1 MDWRKIITAL
11 SLVLLS
17 GSSLIGQ
24 STPTPDQ
31 AALLNQAF
39 TASYSGAMMDQVYL
53 LAHNTPE
60 VLVADLNQR
69 LAAYPGLVVPG
80 TFLDNV
86 ADLYAFA
93 ATPSAIDALVQLKNV
108 DPKYLKTITLLLFYA
123 QDRKNPW
130 DLCYYALGEDAD
142 TQQTVL
148 QWVTTQVTH
157 PAYYRL
163 LATEMTQKYGGVA
176 TQAQLAADPVCSKL
190 DPTMLPQLQR
200 DIAALAQQQAPGY
213 TPPNAPPNVPTFSP
227 AGGTYAVVQAVALA
241 ADTPNAVIRYTVDGS
256 VPMASSS
263 VYNGPI
269 AVTSATTIT
278 AVATAPGFINSNVS
292 SATYVLQAAAPAF
305 SPASGT
311 YAAAQSVT
319 LSEATPGAAVY
330 YTTNGSTPTASSS
343 LYSGT
348 SIPITSTTTINA
360 IAIAPGFNNSTVS
373 SAVYTI
379 LTPASAP
386 AFSPVGGTYNAVQA
400 VTLSDSTQGSAIHY
414 TTDGSTPTASS
425 SLYSGTSITVTST
438 TTINAIAIA
447 TGFNNSPVVS
457 ATYTLQ
463 AATPTFSLA
472 SGTYTGAQSVAI
484 ADATSGAAIHYTT
497 DGTTPTASSSTYH
510 SAITVTG
517 NMTINAI
524 ATGAGFFN
532 SNVASASYVVH
543 MPLATISSISPT
555 TGSIGGGTTVTL
567 TGANFRAGATVT
579 LSGYGASSVNV
590 VSSTQLTAVTPAHS
604 AGTVS
609 VVITNTDGQ
618 GGTLANSFSYFT
630 PVNNISWVK
639 PSGVSFGPANTLT
652 VDGSALNGP
661 SPVQTVWRDVTL
673 NGPWNTIAAQSTPD
687 GGGSWANTI
696 PTSNYCHSYAIYANY
711 LNVSSPTFTY
721 VGVGSPYCNE
731 NAYVNWIEPP
741 SMAGWGPAGSLMI
754 QGNATGAPAGTV
766 VAFFWSDVT
775 AGTGWIQAASATP
788 DASGT
793 WYNTI
798 PNVTYWHQYNVYVTY
813 DAFDTRNAQGV
824 CSYTANGG
832 GTFCPR

>member
-1 MDWRKIITAL
+1 MDWRKIIAAVTLVVL
-11 SLVLLS
+11 ST
-17 GSSLIGQ
+17 GFMRGQ

-31 AALLNQAF
+31 LALLNQAF
-39 TASYSGAMMDQVYL
+39 SAGYSGAMMDQVYL
-53 LAHNTPE
+53 LAHNSPE
-60 VLVADLNQR
+60 VVVADLNQR
-69 LAAYPGLVVPG
+69 LAAYPGMVVPG
-80 TFLDNV
+80 AFLDNV

-93 ATPSAIDALVQLKNV
+93 ATPSAIDALVQLKAV
-108 DPKYLKTITLLLFYA
+108 DPKYLNTITLLLFYA
-123 QDRKNPW
+123 QDRQNPW
-130 DLCYYALGEDAD
+130 DLCYYALNEDTA
-142 TQQTVL
+142 TQQAVL
-148 QWVTTQVTH
+148 QWMATQVTR

-163 LATEMTQKYGGVA
+163 LASEMTAKYGGAA
-176 TQAQLAADPVCSKL
+176 TASQLAADPVCSKL

-213 TPPNAPPNVPTFSP
+213 TPPNAPPNAPTFSP
-227 AGGTYAVVQAVALA
+227 AGGTYAATQTVTLA
-241 ADTPNAVIRYTVDGS
+241 ADTPNAVIHYTTDGS
-256 VPMASSS
+256 TPMASSP
-263 VYNGPI
+263 VYSGPI

-278 AVATAPGFINSNVS
+278 AMATAPGFISSDVS
-292 SATYVLQAAAPAF
+292 SAAYVLQAAPPAF
-305 SPASGT
+305 SPAGGT

-319 LSEATPGAAVY
+319 LSDATPSAAVY
-330 YTTNGSTPTASSS
+330 YTTDGSTPTTLSN

-348 SIPITSTTTINA
+348 SIPVTSTTTINA

-373 SAVYTI
+373 SAAYTI
-379 LTPASAP
+379 LTPASA
-386 AFSPVGGTYNAVQA
+386 ATFSPVGGTYNAVQS

-425 SLYSGTSITVTST
+425 KTYNGPISITTT

-447 TGFNNSPVVS
+447 TGFTNSPIAS

-472 SGTYTGAQSVAI
+472 SGTYTGAQSVTI
-484 ADATSGAAIHYTT
+484 SDATSGAAIHYTT
-497 DGTTPTASSSTYH
+497 DGTTPTASSSTYQN
-510 SAITVTG
+510 AITVTG
-517 NMTINAI
+517 NMTIKAI
-524 ATGAGFFN
+524 ATVSGFFN

-543 MPLATISSISPT
+543 MPPATVTSISPT
-555 TGSIGGGTTVTL
+555 TGSIGGGTTVTI
-567 TGANFRAGATVT
+567 TGTNFRAGATVT

-590 VSSTQLTAVTPAHS
+590 VSSTQLTAVTPAHA

-609 VVITNTDGQ
+609 VVVTNTDGQ

-639 PSGVSFGPANTLT
+639 PSGISFGPANTLT

-673 NGPWNTIAAQSTPD
+673 NGAWNTIATQSTPD

-696 PTSNYCHSYAIYANY
+696 PTSNYCHSYDVYANY
-711 LNVSSPTFTY
+711 LNVASPTFHY
-721 VGVGSPYCNE
+721 VGIGSSYCSE

-741 SMAGWGPAGSLMI
+741 SMAGWGPAGSLMV

-775 AGTGWIQAASATP
+775 AGTGWNQAASATP

-793 WYNTI
+793 WYNSI

-824 CSYTANGG
+824 CSYTGNGG

>member
-1 MDWRKIITAL
+1 MDWRKIIAAVTLVVL
-11 SLVLLS
+11 SA
-17 GSSLIGQ
+17 GFMRGQ

-31 AALLNQAF
+31 LALLNQAF
-39 TASYSGAMMDQVYL
+39 SAGYTGGMMDQVYI
-53 LAHNTPE
+53 LAHNSPE
-60 VLVADLNQR
+60 IVVADLNQR
-69 LAAYPGLVVPG
+69 LAAYPGMVVPG

-93 ATPSAIDALVQLKNV
+93 ATPSAIDALVQLKAV
-108 DPKYLKTITLLLFYA
+108 DPKYLNTITLLLFYA
-123 QDRKNPW
+123 QDRQNPW
-130 DLCYYALGEDAD
+130 DLCYYALNEDTA
-142 TQQTVL
+142 TQQAVL
-148 QWVTTQVTH
+148 QWMATQVTR

-163 LATEMTQKYGGVA
+163 LASEMTAKYGGAA
-176 TQAQLAADPVCSKL
+176 TASQLAADPVCSKL

-213 TPPNAPPNVPTFSP
+213 TPPNAPPNAPTFSP
-227 AGGTYAVVQAVALA
+227 AGGTYAATQTVTLA
-241 ADTPNAVIRYTVDGS
+241 ADTSNAVIHYTTDGS
-256 VPMASSS
+256 TPMASSP
-263 VYNGPI
+263 VYSGPI

-278 AVATAPGFINSNVS
+278 AMATAPGFINSDVS
-292 SATYVLQAAAPAF
+292 SAAYVLQAAPPAF
-305 SPASGT
+305 SPAGGT

-319 LSEATPGAAVY
+319 LSDATPSAAVY
-330 YTTNGSTPTASSS
+330 YTTDGSTPTTLSN

-348 SIPITSTTTINA
+348 SIPVTSTTTINA

-373 SAVYTI
+373 SAAYTI

-386 AFSPVGGTYNAVQA
+386 TFSPVGGTYNAVQS

-425 SLYSGTSITVTST
+425 KTYNGPISITTT

-447 TGFNNSPVVS
+447 TGFTNSPIAS

-472 SGTYTGAQSVAI
+472 SGTYTGAQLVTIS
-484 ADATSGAAIHYTT
+484 DATSGAAIHYTT
-497 DGTTPTASSSTYH
+497 DGTTPTASSSTYQN
-510 SAITVTG
+510 AITVTG
-517 NMTINAI
+517 NMTIKAI
-524 ATGAGFFN
+524 ATVSGFFN

-543 MPLATISSISPT
+543 MPPATVTSISPT
-555 TGSIGGGTTVTL
+555 TGSIGGGTTVTI
-567 TGANFRAGATVT
+567 TGTNFRAGATVT

-590 VSSTQLTAVTPAHS
+590 VSSTQLTAVTPAHA

-609 VVITNTDGQ
+609 VVVTNTDGQ

-673 NGPWNTIAAQSTPD
+673 NGAWNTIATQSTPD

-696 PTSNYCHSYAIYANY
+696 PTSNYCHSYDVYANY
-711 LNVSSPTFTY
+711 LNVASPTFHY
-721 VGVGSPYCNE
+721 VGIGSSYCSE

-741 SMAGWGPAGSLMI
+741 SMAGWGPAGSLMV

-775 AGTGWIQAASATP
+775 AGTGWNQAASATP

-793 WYNTI
+793 WYNSI

-824 CSYTANGG
+824 CSYTGNGG